1 MSEINKWFDDVITE
15 MNIFCIIACN
25 ASMQLNRTF
34 KQKGSNTNNI
44 VQIQEKVGHDAID
57 TEKTSK

>member
-1 MSEINKWFDDVITE
+1 

-25 ASMQLNRTF
+25 ASMQLNRMF
-34 KQKGSNTNNI
+34 KQKGSNNTNNI
-44 VQIQEKVGHDAID
+44 EQIQEKVGHDSID